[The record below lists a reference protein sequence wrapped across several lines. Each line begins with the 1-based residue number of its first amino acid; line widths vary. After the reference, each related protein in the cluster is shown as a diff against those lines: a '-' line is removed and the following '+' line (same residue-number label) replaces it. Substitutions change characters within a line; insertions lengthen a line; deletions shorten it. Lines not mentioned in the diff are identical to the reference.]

1 MEGGGVSCLAWGVG
15 IDCWTVFSILR
26 GRGCVGA
33 MELLGIS
40 SYGTYGVSSF
50 RMTLLERI
58 LLSDEFSGK
67 LSPPGDALVKVLV
80 AG

>member
-1 MEGGGVSCLAWGVG
+1 M
-15 IDCWTVFSILR
+15 
-26 GRGCVGA
+26 GA

-40 SYGTYGVSSF
+40 SYDTYGVSSF